1 MKIFNKKR
9 KKLVYQN
16 QFKEYLIYAI
26 GEIFLVVIGILI
38 AIQANNWNENRK
50 FKIKQNQFLIS
61 LKEELKMDTL
71 LINSKVKQFEEINR
85 DVQIGKNLINKNK
98 LNNQENIDLD
108 LSIGRLVI
116 LTPINKNVKRHDLKL
131 SDGIISDYAFK
142 MKLLSYYE
150 TIQFN
155 NEVQTK
161 FGEILQQ
168 ISMNH
173 ISPIY
178 RFGLDNDMKQLR
190 QSVAFMN
197 SFEKSIAYRTQ
208 AIKFLNTEKE
218 LAEELL
224 DKLKYLIK

>member
-1 MKIFNKKR
+1 METIKYTLREII
-9 KKLVYQN
+9 
-16 QFKEYLIYAI
+16 LI
-26 GEIFLVVIGILI
+26 VVGILI

-50 FKIKQNQFLIS
+50 FKNKQNQFLIS

-71 LINSKVKQFEEINR
+71 LINSKMQQFEEINS
-85 DVQIGKNLINKNK
+85 DVHIGKNLVYQNK
-98 LNNQENIDLD
+98 LNNQEKMNLD
-108 LSIGRLVI
+108 SSIGRLVI

-190 QSVAFMN
+190 QNIAFMN

-224 DKLKYLIK
+224 DELKYLIK